1 MAKVDRLRNRVE
13 PFASLFWA
21 LGNVL
26 ANTYPPARH
35 PSTAVHKA
43 CPYMVI
49 DGLIFNEDAPS
60 PPFSYL
66 GMLFIYELQYSQ
78 ISSFL
83 FLIM

>member
-49 DGLIFNEDAPS
+49 VGSILSKEALHPL
-60 PPFSYL
+60 PF
-66 GMLFIYELQYSQ
+66 FPI
-78 ISSFL
+78 
-83 FLIM
+83 